1 MGGADP
7 LRVLVVN
14 AGSSSLK
21 FAVRDG
27 EDRAPEVA
35 GSYHLRDGR
44 VKLKADAGPLPRDV
58 DFHSASERFH
68 DDALRHLIDALASAD
83 VGLDAVGHRLVHG
96 GRRFVD
102 PVRLDEGVVA
112 ELKTLVP
119 LAPLHLPS
127 ALEAIDA
134 VTAAMPSLV
143 QVGVFDTGFHQHMPE
158 MNRLFALPYDLA
170 ERGIL
175 RYGFHG
181 IAYASV
187 LCTLRDK
194 RPDIADGR
202 LVLAHLGSG
211 ASLCAVQGGRSVD
224 STMGFSA
231 LDGLPMST
239 RCGALDPG
247 VVLYLMQSEGMTAPE
262 VETLLYE
269 RAGLLG
275 LSGLSG
281 DVRTLTEAGT
291 APAERALT
299 VFAAAAAKSIAAM
312 ATSLGGLDGIAFS
325 GGVGEHE
332 AGVRGA
338 IAERLGWLG
347 VGLDAGANAKNAFD
361 IHAAASDVPVFVVAA
376 DEQTLIDRDVRRLL
390 AR

>member
-1 MGGADP
+1 M
-7 LRVLVVN
+7 LVVN

-21 FAVRDG
+21 FAVRDR
-27 EDRAPEVA
+27 EETDPEVA

-44 VKLKADAGPLPRDV
+44 VTLKAGAGPLPRDV
-58 DFHSASERFH
+58 DFQSATERFH
-68 DDALRHLIDALASAD
+68 DDALGHLIDALASAD
-83 VGLDAVGHRLVHG
+83 VALDAVGHRLVHG

-143 QVGVFDTGFHQHMPE
+143 QVGVFDTAFHKAMPE
-158 MNRLFALPYDLA
+158 INRLFALPYDFA

-187 LCTLRDK
+187 LRTLQDK

-211 ASLCAVQGGRSVD
+211 ASLCAVRGGRSVD

-247 VVLYLMQSEGMTAPE
+247 VPLYLMQAEGMTVPE

-281 DVRTLTEAGT
+281 DVRTLTAAGT
-291 APAERALT
+291 GPAERALS
-299 VFAAAAAKSIAAM
+299 VFTAATAKSIAAM
-312 ATSLGGLDGIAFS
+312 VASLGGLDAIAFS
-325 GGVGEHE
+325 GGVGEHQ
-332 AGVRGA
+332 AGVRAA
-338 IAERLGWLG
+338 IAARLDWLG
-347 VGLDAGANAKNAFD
+347 VGLDAAANAENAFE
-361 IHAAASDVPVFVVAA
+361 IHGAAAAVPVFVVAA

-390 AR
+390 GI